1 MDRDKAG
8 EKYWE
13 NVWSSSDTI
22 RKFDIDYYT
31 NRLLH
36 ELYSRYIPKAK
47 NGETICEIGCA
58 MSQYLLYF
66 NDYYGYKINGF
77 DYEEKSVEKTKSIYS
92 EMGYDSHIYHK
103 DFFNED
109 GIEQYD
115 LLTSFGVFEH
125 FENLNK
131 STFHTTKYLKAG
143 GLILTV
149 IPNMNGIVGF
159 LQKHTNRQVYDV
171 HIPYTKE
178 ALLSAHER
186 AGYETLFCD
195 YFGIYQSG
203 VINLAGHRYGDT
215 LSKVFAV
222 PGKPLYYLSRA
233 SGISLDSVYNSPYII
248 YIGRKK

>member
-1 MDRDKAG
+1 MNRDKAG

-13 NVWSSSDTI
+13 SVWSSSDSI

-36 ELYSRYIPKAK
+36 ELYLRYIPKAK

-66 NDYYGYKINGF
+66 SDHFNYRINGF

-92 EMGYDSHIYHK
+92 KMGYGSNIYHK
-103 DFFNED
+103 DFFSKD

-125 FENLNK
+125 FENLNH
-131 STFHTTKYLKAG
+131 SIACTVEYLKTNG
-143 GLILTV
+143 VILTV

-159 LQKHTNRQVYDV
+159 LQKHTNRAVYDV
-171 HIPYTKE
+171 HIPYTRE
-178 ALLSAHER
+178 ELQSAHER

-203 VINLAGHRYGDT
+203 VINLTGNRFGDT

-222 PGKPLYYLSRA
+222 PGKPLYYLSRV
-233 SGISLDSVYNSPYII
+233 SGINLDSMYNSPYII